1 MNIESFLGVDDL
13 AKINFKFLFDKLIDF
28 INEKTGF
35 RFTTMVGDA
44 VAELTQG
51 EVVGFTSLNGR
62 QAYTMRYA
70 GRYDYADMLTILMR
84 LILRFLSL
92 DGNDKILM
100 DIMQQK
106 FQMSPE
112 DYEIV
117 YSILQT
123 FAKWSASNT
132 NLQVVMTSI
141 HYYVFGSAKASDKG
155 VEAYDKV
162 NGKWRAVVNKL
173 VNLDNPIAREVLK
186 EILRIADDNVGDI
199 AGSNGLAANG
209 LIKFFKSIAEWFM
222 KIINAI
228 KSVFTRKR

>member
-1 MNIESFLGVDDL
+1 MNIESFLRVDDL

-51 EVVGFTSLNGR
+51 KVVVGFTSLNGR

-132 NLQVVMTSI
+132 SLQVVMTSI
-141 HYYVFGSAKASDKG
+141 HYYVFGSAKASDAG

-186 EILRIADDNVGDI
+186 EILKIADDNVGDI
-199 AGSNGLAANG
+199 AGSDG
-209 LIKFFKSIAEWFM
+209 LIRFFKSIAEWFT

-228 KSVFTRKR
+228 KLFFTKKR